1 MGIIQ
6 KQSIQST
13 FIIVFG
19 FAIGAF
25 NIIILAPKVLSAEE
39 FGLTRLITDA
49 GITMASL
56 CTLGCIPVINK
67 FSPFYRSY
75 LKPGKNDLPFVT
87 LSVCLLGFLIM
98 CLLGYFAKDLVV
110 RKFSERSP
118 LFVEYSYLVYPFAFL
133 MLIFLWLES
142 FSWSFKKGVASNTV
156 KEALPRIILTILLLA
171 FSVNLFNLPQFFFLF
186 SVSYAIP

>member
-1 MGIIQ
+1 MGVIQ

-13 FIIVFG
+13 AIIIFG

-25 NIIILAPKVLSAEE
+25 NILILAPKVLTAEE

-49 GITMASL
+49 GITLATL

-67 FSPFYRSY
+67 FSPFYNGY

-87 LSVCLLGFLIM
+87 LMVCLIGFLIV
-98 CLLGYFAKDLVV
+98 CIVGYAGKDFIV

-118 LFVEYSYLVYPFAFL
+118 LFVEYSYLV
-133 MLIFLWLES
+133 
-142 FSWSFKKGVASNTV
+142 
-156 KEALPRIILTILLLA
+156 
-171 FSVNLFNLPQFFFLF
+171 
-186 SVSYAIP
+186 